1 MLYIVCTLI
10 RMSLLLA
17 LTDSTDITRLY
28 VSVAVDSIAR
38 HSPRDIHAL
47 AVDVCH
53 APVPQIRRFGS
64 HSKSTRTTSK
74 LHLYGAQKIACL
86 LASP

>member
-1 MLYIVCTLI
+1 MYTVRCLL

-28 VSVAVDSIAR
+28 VSVIVDSTAR
-38 HSPRDIHAL
+38 HSPQDIHAF
-47 AVDVCH
+47 AVDVSH
-53 APVPQIRRFGS
+53 APVPQIRRFS
-64 HSKSTRTTSK
+64 LHSTSTRATSK

-86 LASP
+86 LVSH